1 MKFSILIVV
10 IQLLGLAVLLFG
22 DVGFDKAGR
31 FGLDFRHFLVI
42 AAVEIVAFIA
52 AIWLSV
58 VRKSWVPVLLSAF
71 ILFVGVLVVA
81 AI

>member
-1 MKFSILIVV
+1 MKSVVSIVAF
-10 IQLLGLAVLLFG
+10 QLLGLAVLLFG

-31 FGLDFRHFLVI
+31 FGLDFRHFLLI
-42 AAVEIVAFIA
+42 AAAEIIAFIA

-58 VRKSWVPVLLSAF
+58 VRKSWVPVSMSAC

>member
-1 MKFSILIVV
+1 MKRLISIVAF
-10 IQLLGLAVLLFG
+10 QLLGLAVLLFG

-31 FGLDFRHFLVI
+31 FGLDFRHILLI
-42 AAVEIVAFIA
+42 AAVEIIAFIA

-58 VRKSWVPVLLSAF
+58 VRKSWVPVSMSAC
-71 ILFVGVLVVA
+71 ILFVGILVVA